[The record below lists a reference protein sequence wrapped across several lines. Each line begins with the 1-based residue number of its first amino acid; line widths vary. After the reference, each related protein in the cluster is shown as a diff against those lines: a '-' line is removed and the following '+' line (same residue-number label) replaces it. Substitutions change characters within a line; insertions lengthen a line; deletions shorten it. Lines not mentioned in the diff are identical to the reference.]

1 MLGLKLNHVSK
12 RGSWQLSLIIN
23 HAAVLQNIPLC
34 PYSYSSMVTIDF
46 NTAYIHEWTD
56 VFFAMPQF
64 KQAVCMLNKEWCCLR
79 LNVQVVG
86 YPIAK
91 WIVLTS
97 QKLTGYREV
106 APTMTARWHAISLS
120 GVPDFFDR
128 NKILSG
134 GDLSHYQVPHC
145 IRVFFYFVW
154 FVFIHHNFQFYFELC
169 TYCNILDIYLS

>member
-34 PYSYSSMVTIDF
+34 PYSYISMVTIDF
-46 NTAYIHEWTD
+46 NTAYIHKWTD

-79 LNVQVVG
+79 LNFQAVG
-86 YPIAK
+86 YPIAT

-97 QKLTGYREV
+97 PKLTGYREV
-106 APTMTARWHAISLS
+106 APIMTARWHAISYNFHKSIRISLRQS
-120 GVPDFFDR
+120 
-128 NKILSG
+128 KICTENNSNRTNMAPTCTRTRMIIH
-134 GDLSHYQVPHC
+134 DLNH
-145 IRVFFYFVW
+145 
-154 FVFIHHNFQFYFELC
+154 
-169 TYCNILDIYLS
+169 